1 MTARR
6 VLAGITALAAVAVIV
21 AAVAAG
27 VRSPRV
33 EETDRGVG
41 DITIT
46 TEDLRPRTLSATV
59 DRAITFLN
67 RAGARVHIEF
77 ANDDGHRLFEIAGR
91 VSAVFH
97 RPGRHPYV
105 VHMGADTTLRGVVDV
120 EDDPQAAAGQ
130 AICRGVTIKET
141 CVEL

>member
-27 VRSPRV
+27 VRSSRV

-46 TEDLRPRTLSATV
+46 TEGLRPRTLSATV
-59 DRAITFLN
+59 DRAVTFLN

-77 ANDDGHRLFEIAGR
+77 ANDDGHRLFEIGER

-105 VHMGADTTLRGVVDV
+105 VHVGADTTLRGVVDV